1 MSTELD
7 GSKPT
12 TRKRE
17 KHRKDKDTDPRSKKR
32 KRSEHHDLSLS
43 SPKKKH
49 RSKHPTQ
56 DSATTTDIPDSL
68 DSARVS
74 PFFQQTTSLY
84 LALSPICQR
93 YPLQGLCAEHLS
105 PLLLTYYPPLN
116 GVVLSYTNV
125 KLSERLPTHDEGKE
139 EVREEV
145 PVLAQSIDEYAVS
158 YVWVTAEFLLFRPQ
172 WGCEIEGWI
181 NLQNEETIGLLC
193 WNYFNASIE
202 RKRLPEDWKWVPGGA
217 NSSRSQK
224 LKGPLLDSDPETE
237 GELKEEDY
245 VHVNGVG
252 DEEGHF
258 IDGKGRKVEGLFRF
272 RVKDMETS
280 RSADREQGFLN
291 IHGTTLREEEEQ
303 QLREQEF
310 LVVERKGPQ
319 GAAARRGATHVMSG
333 ALLNGEAD
341 GSAGVDK
348 SPNRKH
354 RMSY

>member
-1 MSTELD
+1 MSTELN
-7 GSKPT
+7 GLKS
-12 TRKRE
+12 TRKHK
-17 KHRKDKDTDPRSKKR
+17 KHRKDKDTNHSSKKR

-43 SPKKKH
+43 SPTKKQ
-49 RSKHPTQ
+49 RSKHSTQ

-68 DSARVS
+68 NSATAS

-125 KLSERLPTHDEGKE
+125 KLSERLPTQDKE
-139 EVREEV
+139 KGEVEEEE
-145 PVLAQSIDEYAVS
+145 PILAQSIDEYAVS
-158 YVWVTAEFLLFRPQ
+158 YVWVTADFLLFRPQ
-172 WGCEIEGWI
+172 RGCEMEGWI
-181 NLQNEETIGLLC
+181 NLQNEESVGLVC

-202 RKRLPEDWKWVPGGA
+202 RKRLPKDWKWVPGGA
-217 NSSRSQK
+217 GGWRSQK

-237 GELKEEDY
+237 GEQEEEDY
-245 VHVNGVG
+245 MHVNGIG

-258 IDGKGRKVEGLFRF
+258 VDGKGRKVEGLFRF
-272 RVKDMETS
+272 RVKNMETS

-291 IHGTTLREEEEQ
+291 IHGTTLSEEEEQ
-303 QLREQEF
+303 QLREQDF
-310 LVVERKGPQ
+310 LVVEGKGAK
-319 GAAARRGATHVMSG
+319 GAATRRGATRVMSG
-333 ALLNGEAD
+333 ALVNGETD
-341 GSAGVDK
+341 GSVEVDK
-348 SPNRKH
+348 TPRKKH

>member
-7 GSKPT
+7 GLEST
-12 TRKRE
+12 TRKHK
-17 KHRKDKDTDPRSKKR
+17 KHRKDKDTDHSSKKR
-32 KRSEHHDLSLS
+32 KRLEHDNLSLS
-43 SPKKKH
+43 SPTKKH
-49 RSKHPTQ
+49 RSKHPTPN
-56 DSATTTDIPDSL
+56 TTTTTETVESL
-68 DSARVS
+68 DSTKVS

-84 LALSPICQR
+84 LPLSPICQR
-93 YPLQGLCAEHLS
+93 YPLQGQCAEHLS

-125 KLSERLPTHDEGKE
+125 RLSERLPTQDVEKEDKE
-139 EVREEV
+139 EEE
-145 PVLAQSIDEYAVS
+145 PILAQSIDEYAVS
-158 YVWVTAEFLLFRPQ
+158 YVWVTADFLLFRPQ
-172 WGCEIEGWI
+172 RGCEMEAWI
-181 NLQNEETIGLLC
+181 NLQNEESIGLVC

-202 RKRLPEDWKWVPGGA
+202 RKRLPKDWKWVQGGA
-217 NSSRSQK
+217 GPWRSQK

-237 GELKEEDY
+237 GELEEEDY

-258 IDGKGRKVEGLFRF
+258 VDGKGRKVEGLFRF

-291 IHGTTLREEEEQ
+291 IHGTTLSEEEEQ

-310 LVVERKGPQ
+310 LVVEAKGAK
-319 GAAARRGATHVMSG
+319 GAAVRRGATHVMSG
-333 ALLNGEAD
+333 ALVNGEAD
-341 GSAGVDK
+341 GGVEVDK
-348 SPNRKH
+348 TTKRKH